1 MFKNN
6 GLVRELNS
14 GPLAPEARIMPLDQ
28 QASCYSILN
37 YYFLME
43 MFPWKYVWKER
54 SCRGI
59 VLAITRP
66 LRENNIIRP
75 TNHLL
80 QFCNPLFV
88 DGNVRIYNGL
98 VWTREIMPLDQQASC
113 YSILNY
119 YFLMEM
125 FPWKYVWKE
134 RSCRGI
140 VLAIFAPCVRI
151 ISLDQQTIYYSSAT
165 HYFWW
170 KCQHENRI

>member
-14 GPLAPEARIMPLDQ
+14 GPLAPKARIMPLDQQASCYSILNYYFLMEMFPWKYVWKERGCRWLVLVTSCTLSETIIIRPTSHQAMEMSAWKRKNNGLVRELNSGPLAPKARIMPLDQ

-75 TNHLL
+75 TNH
-80 QFCNPLFV
+80 
-88 DGNVRIYNGL
+88 
-98 VWTREIMPLDQQASC
+98 
-113 YSILNY
+113 
-119 YFLMEM
+119 
-125 FPWKYVWKE
+125 
-134 RSCRGI
+134 
-140 VLAIFAPCVRI
+140 
-151 ISLDQQTIYYSSAT
+151 
-165 HYFWW
+165 
-170 KCQHENRI
+170 